1 MDWIILYQNPYDRV
15 VFLSS
20 LNTDEKDSMPYYKFL
35 EFITHTFNIKDY
47 EAFVDQ
53 LDKFKVICLLKDG
66 SWEIQE
72 QHAQKTN
79 FNGMVKLNTVEDE
92 KSAFEK
98 RVDRSKAFMNN
109 IFVQNKRKGL

>member
-20 LNTDEKDSMPYYKFL
+20 LNTDEKDSMPYHKFL
-35 EFITHTFNIKDY
+35 EFITHTFSIKDY
-47 EAFVDQ
+47 LNFQDQ
-53 LDKFKVICLLKDG
+53 LDRFKVICLLKDG
-66 SWEIQE
+66 SWEVQE
-72 QHAQKTN
+72 QVTQQTN
-79 FNGMVKLNTVEDE
+79 FEEMVKLNAVADE

-109 IFVQNKRKGL
+109 IFVQNKRKGI